1 MAMEIDAANPQCA
14 RLRELAERRHEAS
27 IACRRLASEATSAAD
42 RILFEEMAR
51 RAAEA
56 AAALDRQMVVWLTRS
71 NA

>member
-1 MAMEIDAANPQCA
+1 MAMEVERANLHCA

-27 IACRRLASEATSAAD
+27 IACRRLASEARSAED

-51 RAAEA
+51 RTAEA
-56 AAALDRQMVVWLTRS
+56 AASLDRQMAAWLLRQ